1 MVTLRRSFGAISED
15 PEDDIVLDTAY
26 EGRASHIVSGDKHL
40 LKLSRFR
47 GIRIVTVNDM
57 LGLL

>member
-1 MVTLRRSFGAISED
+1 MVTVKRSFGAVTED

-40 LKLSRFR
+40 LNLGRFR
-47 GIRIVTVNDM
+47 GIRIVTVNEM
-57 LGLL
+57 LELL